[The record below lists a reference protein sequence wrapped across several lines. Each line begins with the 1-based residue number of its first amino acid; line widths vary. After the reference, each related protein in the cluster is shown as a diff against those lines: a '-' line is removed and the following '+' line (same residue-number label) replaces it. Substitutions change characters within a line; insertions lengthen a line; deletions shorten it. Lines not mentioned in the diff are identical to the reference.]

1 MIVGGININSLSQ
14 NIRKNWIYN
23 SILFD
28 FGMNPE
34 DYGNKKKLQNLIS
47 EIDQTFDLIIIVEDF
62 NESMVL
68 LKNGLSWNYEDLLS
82 VKLNVHNEKTKTV
95 ISERAKNTLR
105 KWLKESYIFYDYF
118 KVSKLKI
125 NFVSI
130 HILTCSFDI
139 LG

>member
-1 MIVGGININSLSQ
+1 MIVGEFNINSLSQ
-14 NIRKNWIYN
+14 KIRKNWIYN

-47 EIDQTFDLIIIVEDF
+47 EIDQTFDLIMILEDF

-82 VKLNVHNEKTKTV
+82 VKLNVHNERTKTL
-95 ISERAKNTLR
+95 ISEMAKNTLR
-105 KWLKESYIFYDYF
+105 KWLMESYLFYDYF
-118 KVSKLKI
+118 KVSR
-125 NFVSI
+125 S
-130 HILTCSFDI
+130 T
-139 LG
+139 

>member
-1 MIVGGININSLSQ
+1 MIVGEFNINSLSQ
-14 NIRKNWIYN
+14 KIRKNWIYN

-47 EIDQTFDLIIIVEDF
+47 EIDQTFDLIMILEDF

-82 VKLNVHNEKTKTV
+82 VKLNVHNERTKTL
-95 ISERAKNTLR
+95 ISEMAKNTLR

-118 KVSKLKI
+118 KVSRSTLI
-125 NFVSI
+125 EN
-130 HILTCSFDI
+130 
-139 LG
+139 

>member
-1 MIVGGININSLSQ
+1 MIVGEFNINSLSQ
-14 NIRKNWIYN
+14 KIRKNWIYN

-47 EIDQTFDLIIIVEDF
+47 EIDQTFDLIMILEDF

-82 VKLNVHNEKTKTV
+82 VKLNVHNERTKTL
-95 ISERAKNTLR
+95 ISEMAKNTLR

-118 KVSKLKI
+118 KVSRSTLI
-125 NFVSI
+125 ES
-130 HILTCSFDI
+130 
-139 LG
+139 

>member
-1 MIVGGININSLSQ
+1 MIVGEFNINSLSQ
-14 NIRKNWIYN
+14 KIRKNWIYN

-34 DYGNKKKLQNLIS
+34 DYGNKKKLENLIS
-47 EIDQTFDLIIIVEDF
+47 EIDQTFDLIMILEDF

-82 VKLNVHNEKTKTV
+82 VKLNVHNERTKTL
-95 ISERAKNTLR
+95 ISEMAKNTLR

-118 KVSKLKI
+118 KVSR
-125 NFVSI
+125 S
-130 HILTCSFDI
+130 T
-139 LG
+139 

>member
-1 MIVGGININSLSQ
+1 MIVGEFNINSLSQ
-14 NIRKNWIYN
+14 KIRKNWIYN

-28 FGMNPE
+28 FGMIPE

-47 EIDQTFDLIIIVEDF
+47 EIDQTFDLIMILEDF

-82 VKLNVHNEKTKTV
+82 VKLNVHNERTKTL
-95 ISERAKNTLR
+95 ISEMAKNTLR

-118 KVSKLKI
+118 KVSRSTLI
-125 NFVSI
+125 EN
-130 HILTCSFDI
+130 
-139 LG
+139 

>member
-1 MIVGGININSLSQ
+1 MIVGEFNINSLSQ
-14 NIRKNWIYN
+14 KIRKNWIYN

-34 DYGNKKKLQNLIS
+34 DYGNKKKMQNLIS
-47 EIDQTFDLIIIVEDF
+47 EIDQTFDLIMILEDF

-82 VKLNVHNEKTKTV
+82 VKLNVHNERTKTL
-95 ISERAKNTLR
+95 ISEMAKNTLR

-118 KVSKLKI
+118 KVIRS
-125 NFVSI
+125 
-130 HILTCSFDI
+130 T
-139 LG
+139 

>member
-1 MIVGGININSLSQ
+1 MIVGEFNINSLSQ
-14 NIRKNWIYN
+14 KIRKNWIYN

-34 DYGNKKKLQNLIS
+34 DYGNKKKLENLIS
-47 EIDQTFDLIIIVEDF
+47 EIDQTFDLIMILEDF

-82 VKLNVHNEKTKTV
+82 VKLNVHNERTKTL
-95 ISERAKNTLR
+95 ISEMAKNTLR

-118 KVSKLKI
+118 KVSRSTLI
-125 NFVSI
+125 EN
-130 HILTCSFDI
+130 
-139 LG
+139 

>member
-1 MIVGGININSLSQ
+1 MIVGGIDIENKLN
-14 NIRKNWIYN
+14 KNLALLHN

-34 DYGNKKKLQNLIS
+34 DYGNKTILQNLIS
-47 EIDQTFDLIIIVEDF
+47 EIDQTFDLIMILEDF

-82 VKLNVHNEKTKTV
+82 VKLNVHNERTKTL
-95 ISERAKNTLR
+95 ISEMAKNTLR

-118 KVSKLKI
+118 KVSRSTLI
-125 NFVSI
+125 EN
-130 HILTCSFDI
+130 
-139 LG
+139 

>member
-1 MIVGGININSLSQ
+1 MIVGEFNINSLSQ
-14 NIRKNWIYN
+14 KIRKNWIYN

-34 DYGNKKKLQNLIS
+34 DYGNKTILQNLIS
-47 EIDQTFDLIIIVEDF
+47 KIDQTFDLIMIVEDF

-82 VKLNVHNEKTKTV
+82 VKLNVHNEMTKSI
-95 ISERAKNTLR
+95 ISERAKNSLR

-118 KVSKLKI
+118 KVSIFALQLLL
-125 NFVSI
+125 
-130 HILTCSFDI
+130 HTPYT
-139 LG
+139 

>member
-1 MIVGGININSLSQ
+1 MIVGEFNINSLSQ
-14 NIRKNWIYN
+14 KIRKNWIYN

-34 DYGNKKKLQNLIS
+34 DYGNKKKLENLIS
-47 EIDQTFDLIIIVEDF
+47 EIDQTFDLIMILEDF

-82 VKLNVHNEKTKTV
+82 IKLNVHNEKTKSV
-95 ISERAKNTLR
+95 ISEGAKDSLR
-105 KWLKESYIFYDYF
+105 KWLKSSYIFYEYF
-118 KVSKLKI
+118 KVSKLVFIKYVCMLI
-125 NFVSI
+125 IFYGDV
-130 HILTCSFDI
+130 

>member
-1 MIVGGININSLSQ
+1 MIVGEFNINSLSQ
-14 NIRKNWIYN
+14 KIRKNWIYN

-47 EIDQTFDLIIIVEDF
+47 EIDQTFDLIMILEDF

-82 VKLNVHNEKTKTV
+82 VKLNVHNERTKTL
-95 ISERAKNTLR
+95 ISEMAKNTLR

-118 KVSKLKI
+118 KVSRSTL
-125 NFVSI
+125 
-130 HILTCSFDI
+130 D
-139 LG
+139 